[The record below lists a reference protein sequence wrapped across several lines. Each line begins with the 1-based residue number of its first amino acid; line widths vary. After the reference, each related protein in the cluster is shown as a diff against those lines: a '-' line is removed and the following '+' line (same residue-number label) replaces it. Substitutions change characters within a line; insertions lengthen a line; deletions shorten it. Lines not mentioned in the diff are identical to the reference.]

1 MIEPERLSQFTS
13 DLVTRG
19 LLYAIANYRIHS
31 PVPLEAEEDWKFWTQ
46 PRSAFRYAH
55 KILTMK

>member
-1 MIEPERLSQFTS
+1 MIEPQRLSQF
-13 DLVTRG
+13 TRG

-31 PVPLEAEEDWKFWTQ
+31 PVPLEAEEGWKFWTQ
-46 PRSAFRYAH
+46 PRSAFRYAQ